1 MSGVKNAIIVDM
13 DPRVCRKVNSEPVI
27 IKPNLSSK
35 TEAELL
41 ELQEAY
47 AKQAHRM
54 ISACIHTGSRYDDAK
69 LFRKA
74 AKAMTYA
81 ANIES
86 WISQGLCEDK

>member
-1 MSGVKNAIIVDM
+1 MGGVKNAIIVDM
-13 DPRVCRKVNSEPVI
+13 DPRVCRKVNGEPVI
-27 IKPNLSSK
+27 IRHPLSSK
-35 TEAELL
+35 TETELL

-54 ISACIHTGSRYDDAK
+54 ISACIYTGSRYDDAK

-81 ANIES
+81 ANIEA
-86 WISQGLCEDK
+86 WISQGLFKEE